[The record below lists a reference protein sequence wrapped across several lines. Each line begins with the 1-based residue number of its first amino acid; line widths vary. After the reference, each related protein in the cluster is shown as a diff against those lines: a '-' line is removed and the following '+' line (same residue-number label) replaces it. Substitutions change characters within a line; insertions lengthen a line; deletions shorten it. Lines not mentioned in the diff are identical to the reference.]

1 MSEPRTVLVTG
12 AASGIGRALAEH
24 YAAGAT
30 TLLLLDRDAPE
41 ETAAALRGRVGT
53 AVGRAAGAV
62 PASDA
67 IAGGPPRAEI
77 RTAGADVRDAAAM
90 RTAVAELA
98 GGKPVDRVLHCA
110 GVLAPTRPVSEVDPA
125 DVQRVVDIN
134 LVGSFN
140 VVHAVLPFL
149 RAGSHLGLVASMGGL
164 LAGYRYVAYS
174 SSKFG
179 VVGLAET
186 LRMELAEQGIKV
198 QVICPGEVTTPLIA
212 EELASGDSVQ
222 RAVKLMSGKPITAER
237 AAALIAR
244 GVERGGFM
252 VIPTAQA
259 RWLWRLT
266 RLTPTPLRL
275 ATADRAI
282 AKATRAA
289 GRG

>member
-1 MSEPRTVLVTG
+1 MSDPRTVLVTG

-30 TLLLLDRDAPE
+30 TLLLLDRDAPDD
-41 ETAAALRGRVGT
+41 TAAALRSRIGT
-53 AVGRAAGAV
+53 TAGA
-62 PASDA
+62 
-67 IAGGPPRAEI
+67 GGTPLPGKI

-90 RTAVAELA
+90 AAAVAELTA
-98 GGKPVDRVLHCA
+98 GLPIDRVLHCA
-110 GVLAPTRPVSEVDPA
+110 GVLAPTRAVAEVDPA

-140 VVHAVLPFL
+140 VVHAVLPSL

-186 LRMELAEQGIKV
+186 LRMELAQQGITV

-212 EELASGDSVQ
+212 EELASGDEVQ

-237 AAALIAR
+237 AAELIAR
-244 GVERGGFM
+244 GVESGRFM
-252 VIPTAQA
+252 VIPTATA
-259 RWLWRLT
+259 RWLWRIT

-282 AKATRAA
+282 ARATKAAE
-289 GRG
+289 GS